1 MKKVNN
7 DRYDIKRGKC
17 GSSPIYSVE
26 YKCTSVEIKVT
37 TNNII
42 TVNLSKQKDQLMS
55 TLAKWN
61 HLPTKTLKIDPVKSK
76 TENNFIEKRQ
86 ARKTEKVLIIVEPLP
101 VKKPSELVKIN
112 PKRGKN
118 TIESSINIF

>member
-26 YKCTSVEIKVT
+26 YKCTNVEIKVT

-55 TLAKWN
+55 TLAK
-61 HLPTKTLKIDPVKSK
+61 
-76 TENNFIEKRQ
+76 
-86 ARKTEKVLIIVEPLP
+86 
-101 VKKPSELVKIN
+101 
-112 PKRGKN
+112 
-118 TIESSINIF
+118 